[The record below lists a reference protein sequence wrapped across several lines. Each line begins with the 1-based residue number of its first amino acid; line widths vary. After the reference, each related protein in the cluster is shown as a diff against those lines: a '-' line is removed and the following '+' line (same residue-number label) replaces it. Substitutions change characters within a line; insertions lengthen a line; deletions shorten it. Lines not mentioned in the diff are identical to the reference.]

1 MENTE
6 SMNPNS
12 KGKGLTIQELKKKL
26 GLDKIPTVRPPI
38 PIKKDGK
45 HLYQVAGFFYPLRP
59 EAIEKRNI
67 NPQRIMFE
75 VDRDEWLKEM
85 REARESMEKEN
96 NKDNAEAIDLDYYPF

>member
-45 HLYQVAGFFYPLRP
+45 HLYQVAGYFYPLRP
-59 EAIEKRNI
+59 ETIEKRNI

-85 REARESMEKEN
+85 REVWKSQGISPNEIN
-96 NKDNAEAIDLDYYPF
+96 W

>member
-59 EAIEKRNI
+59 ETIEKRNI

-75 VDRDEWLKEM
+75 VDRDEWLAEM
-85 REARESMEKEN
+85 REVWKSQGISPNEIN
-96 NKDNAEAIDLDYYPF
+96 W

>member
-6 SMNPNS
+6 SMNPTS

-45 HLYQVAGFFYPLRP
+45 HLYQVAGYFYPLRP
-59 EAIEKRNI
+59 ETIERLNI
-67 NPQRIMFE
+67 PNQRILFE
-75 VDRDEWLKEM
+75 VNREEWIEEM
-85 REARESMEKEN
+85 REVWKSQSISPN
-96 NKDNAEAIDLDYYPF
+96 HINW